1 MTALRPT
8 DNLSTQDPGAH
19 SDGGPFPGQAKET
32 PKTKEENLPVEHA
45 PTVPLPETTKKI
57 EKPTPEIAKVEV
69 EKPVQKV
76 EETIAPIREEVTP
89 APTNPT
95 PGKKPAEVELPG
107 EESPELAE
115 TVAVWPKSGTQKADE
130 SSKPEVPVD
139 IPPLTTK
146 EDVKDTKP
154 TLEIGPTA
162 PKKGFDFKKILKIGG
177 VVLGVLFLVGVAYG
191 FITGMGGEE
200 VMVVPEVDEEVVE
213 VIPEEEEQEQDITSI
228 DFLEHYYD
236 GVSKNVDVLED
247 SVIFEDSLELRS
259 TRL

>member
-1 MTALRPT
+1 M
-8 DNLSTQDPGAH
+8 
-19 SDGGPFPGQAKET
+19 
-32 PKTKEENLPVEHA
+32 
-45 PTVPLPETTKKI
+45 
-57 EKPTPEIAKVEV
+57 
-69 EKPVQKV
+69 
-76 EETIAPIREEVTP
+76 
-89 APTNPT
+89 
-95 PGKKPAEVELPG
+95 
-107 EESPELAE
+107 
-115 TVAVWPKSGTQKADE
+115 
-130 SSKPEVPVD
+130 
-139 IPPLTTK
+139 
-146 EDVKDTKP
+146 
-154 TLEIGPTA
+154 EIGPTA